1 MKKILVVMLLA
12 VLGLSLAYANEA
24 FGLRAGLNLTNRTYS
39 GSNDI
44 DTDNRIGFHAGV
56 VAQYPIGKYL
66 VLQPELMYTQKGWS
80 WTVDIP
86 IVDDIVT
93 TYKLDSVELPILLK
107 MNLDFGSVAI
117 QPFVAP
123 QLSYCVIA
131 ERHVNDNVFKIMD
144 DINPFQYG
152 AQFGLDLQLN
162 KSMLIGGRYQMGFSD
177 IFDDDNDNVSYTHN
191 GILISFG
198 YLF

>member
-1 MKKILVVMLLA
+1 
-12 VLGLSLAYANEA
+12 
-24 FGLRAGLNLTNRTYS
+24 
-39 GSNDI
+39 
-44 DTDNRIGFHAGV
+44 
-56 VAQYPIGKYL
+56 
-66 VLQPELMYTQKGWS
+66 MYTQKGWS
-80 WTVDIP
+80 WTVDMP